1 MLPHLRSN
9 QASLRH
15 LHKPMPKLVAEPTFN
30 ERVARRLGITSNEV
44 QHALDRWAND
54 QIMQTVLKQR
64 IDDKLK
70 LVRVQLETCK
80 PADLQTLQG
89 QVAELKACI
98 ALVGKTD

>member
-1 MLPHLRSN
+1 
-9 QASLRH
+9 
-15 LHKPMPKLVAEPTFN
+15 MPKPAQEPSFN